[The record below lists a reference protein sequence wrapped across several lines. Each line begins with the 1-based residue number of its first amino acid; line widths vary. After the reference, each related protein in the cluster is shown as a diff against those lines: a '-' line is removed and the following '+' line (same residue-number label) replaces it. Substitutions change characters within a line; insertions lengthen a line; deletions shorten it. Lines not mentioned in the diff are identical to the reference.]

1 MAAGRY
7 DFTIEQGAT
16 LSFTFDYVD
25 ANNNPADLT
34 DYQARMQIR
43 PFIGSSTAYIT
54 LSSSLGP
61 GGTGINMNGAE
72 GNLPASSGSM
82 GVYIS
87 APSSSR
93 LDWEGSAVYDLEIY
107 SGSGA
112 HEYVV
117 RLIEGKVKL
126 SKEVTTTL

>member
-16 LSFTFDYVD
+16 LAFTLDYVD
-25 ANNNPADLT
+25 ANNDPIDLT

-43 PFIGSSTAYIT
+43 PFIGSDDVYLT

-61 GGTGINMNGAE
+61 GGTGINMRGLE
-72 GNLPASSGSM
+72 GTTPPSSGSM
-82 GVYIS
+82 GVYLS
-87 APSSSR
+87 AVSSSM
-93 LDWEGSAVYDLEIY
+93 LDWEGPSNYDLEIS

-112 HEYVV
+112 SEYVV
-117 RLIEGKVKL
+117 RLIEGRVKL
-126 SKEVTTTL
+126 SKEVTRI